1 MKRAAALVTTL
12 IVASLPAL
20 AAPPKVAM
28 VRVADVF
35 RQLDGTAKANEE
47 IQAKRDSLK
56 KDKRQLAIDELVA
69 DLQLRGKK
77 LAEAGTTID
86 PETRK
91 KLEREFLLKR
101 QEAKSLE
108 EDFEAYRAEKNKEIN
123 AEMVAGMRTR
133 LDLIRTTAEK
143 IAKQDGY
150 DWVFDSSGQTNTGVP
165 LVLYTKNPVDLTDR
179 VLAALGPAK
188 NDPKTGSTKPPTP
201 PKKNQNR

>member
-1 MKRAAALVTTL
+1 MKKAAAIVATL
-12 IVASLPAL
+12 IVASFPAL
-20 AAPPKVAM
+20 AAPPKVAT
-28 VRVADVF
+28 VRVSDVF
-35 RQLDGTAKANEE
+35 RQLDGTVKANEE
-47 IQAKRDSLK
+47 TQAKRDALK

-123 AEMVAGMRTR
+123 AEMVAGMRSR
-133 LDLIRTTAEK
+133 LDLIRATAEK
-143 IAKQDGY
+143 IAKQEGY

-165 LVLYTKNPVDLTDR
+165 LVLYSKNPNDLTDR
-179 VLAALGPAK
+179 VLAALGPAR
-188 NDPKTGSTKPPTP
+188 NDPKSGSTKPPTP

>member
-12 IVASLPAL
+12 IMASLPAF

-35 RQLDGTAKANEE
+35 RQLEGTVKANEE
-47 IQAKRDSLK
+47 IQAKREALK
-56 KDKRQLAIDELVA
+56 KDRRQVAIDEMVA

-91 KLEREFLLKR
+91 TLEREFLLKR

-108 EDFEAYRAEKNKEIN
+108 DDFESYRAEKNKEIN

-133 LDLIRTTAEK
+133 LDLIRVTAEK

-165 LVLYTKNPVDLTDR
+165 LVLYSKNPTDLTDR

-188 NDPKTGSTKPPTP
+188 NDPKTGSTKPPAP

>member
-1 MKRAAALVTTL
+1 MKRAAALVATL
-12 IVASLPAL
+12 IVASLPAI

-35 RQLDGTAKANEE
+35 RQLDGTVKANEE
-47 IQAKRDSLK
+47 IQAKREALK
-56 KDKRQLAIDELVA
+56 KDKRQLAINELVA

-77 LAEAGTTID
+77 LAEAGTSID

-108 EDFEAYRAEKNKEIN
+108 DDFESYRAEKNKEIN

-133 LDLIRTTAEK
+133 LDQIRATAEK

-165 LVLYTKNPVDLTDR
+165 LVLYSKNPADLTDR
-179 VLAALGPAK
+179 VLAVLGPAK
-188 NDPKTGSTKPPTP
+188 KDPKTGSTKSPAA
-201 PKKNQNR
+201 PKKNQKR